1 MTNKNCKNSEN
12 LKEILLNEI
21 EENIKRNNI
30 IRQARIISSER
41 LKKYSENWNTIFL
54 WLNVIAII
62 GACLGISNIFGLLS
76 QPHKTS
82 KLITFVSTIFS
93 LYVILLQDFVSR
105 ENYSERSLKLHYNQL
120 NLKRIIIK
128 LTHLKIHLETLCEKE
143 VDKKFL
149 EYFNGIINERQ
160 AYLSGYENHDSLDF
174 DTAKKDTQQ
183 NSNLKISVDLSPE
196 NIQIF
201 FQWIII
207 YSMIYF
213 YLYELFKFRWFLI
226 LWLLTIIF
234 YIFFKFVK
242 HQSETKN
249 Q

>member
-1 MTNKNCKNSEN
+1 MAEEQNQIN
-12 LKEILLNEI
+12 LRQNLLTSI
-21 EENIKRNNI
+21 DRTIKRNSV

-62 GACLGISNIFGLLS
+62 GACLGISSIIGILK
-76 QPHKTS
+76 QPQSTS

-120 NLKRIIIK
+120 NLKRIINK
-128 LTHLKIHLETLCEKE
+128 LVCLKIYIESLSEEKVTKE
-143 VDKKFL
+143 L
-149 EYFNGIINERQ
+149 LIHYNEIINERQ
-160 AYLSGYENHDSLDF
+160 AYLSGYENHDSLDYAQ
-174 DTAKKDTQQ
+174 AKKAIYQKN
-183 NSNLKISVDLSPE
+183 NSKNPIDLSPE

-207 YSMIYF
+207 FSMGYF
-213 YLYELFKFRWFLI
+213 YIYELLKLSW
-226 LWLLTIIF
+226 LWIFYLFTIIL
-234 YIFFKFVK
+234 YITYKYAK
-242 HQSETKN
+242 HNIESTN
-249 Q
+249 H